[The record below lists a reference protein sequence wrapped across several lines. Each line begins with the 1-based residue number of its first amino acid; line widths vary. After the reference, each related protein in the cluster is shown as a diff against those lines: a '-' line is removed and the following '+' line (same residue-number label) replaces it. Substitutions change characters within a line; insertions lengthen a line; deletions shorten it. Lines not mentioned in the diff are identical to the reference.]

1 VTTFPVYRYAC
12 RSGQTYRRLLSFCGD
27 HAQRER
33 AGDLHA
39 PDGARLHRRSG
50 VTWLQVPKPGATAES
65 WLLTAEEAVAD
76 ARDHKRGLRW
86 EPAPAAG
93 VAS

>member
-1 VTTFPVYRYAC
+1 VTTSPVYRYVCQA
-12 RSGQTYRRLLSFCGD
+12 GQTYRLL
-27 HAQRER
+27 
-33 AGDLHA
+33 
-39 PDGARLHRRSG
+39 
-50 VTWLQVPKPGATAES
+50 VPKPGATAES

-76 ARDHKRGLRW
+76 AREHKRGLRW